1 MVERAEQLEPDKS
14 PLNCSESLKVLQF
27 RQIDEVA

>member
-1 MVERAEQLEPDKS
+1 MVERAEQLEPNKR
-14 PLNCSESLKVLQF
+14 PLKCSESLKVLQF